1 VITIAKAVVCPLDAE
16 DISRWVFD
24 YARIDILLISIPGLF
39 YSAISILSLS
49 PSRLVDMAPVDGL
62 SVGISLSI

>member
-1 VITIAKAVVCPLDAE
+1 MITIAKAVVCPLDAE
-16 DISRWVFD
+16 DVSRWVFD
-24 YARIDILLISIPGLF
+24 HAGIGIASISIPGLF

-62 SVGISLSI
+62 SAGISLSI